1 MVSSRGRG
9 ERGLRRETRHL
20 TVDFLQGL
28 LVGIVGKVGCGKSSL
43 LAAIAGE
50 LHR

>member
-1 MVSSRGRG
+1 MVSSRGPQ
-9 ERGLRRETRHL
+9 EADPALNC
-20 TVDFLQGL
+20 VDFLQGL